1 VEALHTSA
9 DNVNQAR
16 ILGLDLDSHRPVA
29 VLIVLAGVL
38 IPVAVLAA
46 PALLGRWL
54 ITPAVCR
61 SREDSAGLEVPWM
74 ARIPTSGAGGTAR
87 NCAPGPVPLWRP
99 LPAPACAAQSSR
111 GRGRLFQGF
120 MPMARRRQI
129 YEGKAKILYEG
140 PEPGTL
146 IQYFKDDATAFNA
159 QKKGTINGKGVLN
172 NRISEHIFTLLGNI
186 GIPHHFIRRLN
197 MREQLIRQV
206 EIVPVE
212 VVVRN
217 VAAGTLSK
225 RLGIEEGTQL
235 PRTIIEYF
243 YKDDALG
250 DPMIT
255 DEHIACFGWA
265 SQEEMHDMADLAIRV
280 NDFLSGLFAGI
291 GIRLV
296 DFKLE
301 FGRIWDNDYSRIILA
316 DEISPDGCRLW
327 DIVTQEK
334 LDKDRF
340 RRDLGGEVEAYQ
352 EVARRLGLLPEGADN
367 SVLDLESH
375 RKKRGK

>member
-1 VEALHTSA
+1 MS
-9 DNVNQAR
+9 
-16 ILGLDLDSHRPVA
+16 
-29 VLIVLAGVL
+29 
-38 IPVAVLAA
+38 
-46 PALLGRWL
+46 
-54 ITPAVCR
+54 
-61 SREDSAGLEVPWM
+61 
-74 ARIPTSGAGGTAR
+74 
-87 NCAPGPVPLWRP
+87 
-99 LPAPACAAQSSR
+99 
-111 GRGRLFQGF
+111 
-120 MPMARRRQI
+120 RRRMI

-159 QKKGTINGKGVLN
+159 QKRGTISGKGVLN
-172 NRISEHIFTLLGNI
+172 NRISEHIFTLLGAI
-186 GIPHHFIRRLN
+186 GIPTHFVRRLN

-206 EIVPVE
+206 EIVPIE

-217 VAAGTLSK
+217 VAAGTLST

-235 PRTIIEYF
+235 PRTIIEYY

-250 DPMIT
+250 DPMIA

-265 SQEEMHDMADLAIRV
+265 SQEEMNDIADMAVRV
-280 NDFLSGLFAGI
+280 NDFLCGLFAGI

-301 FGRIWDNDYSRIILA
+301 FGRIWENDFSRILLA

-327 DIVTQEK
+327 DMESGEK

-340 RRDLGGEVEAYQ
+340 RRDLGGEAEAYQ
-352 EVARRLGLLPEGADN
+352 EVARRLGLLKGDDAN
-367 SVLDLESH
+367 MVLDMEQH
-375 RKKRGK
+375 RAKRGK